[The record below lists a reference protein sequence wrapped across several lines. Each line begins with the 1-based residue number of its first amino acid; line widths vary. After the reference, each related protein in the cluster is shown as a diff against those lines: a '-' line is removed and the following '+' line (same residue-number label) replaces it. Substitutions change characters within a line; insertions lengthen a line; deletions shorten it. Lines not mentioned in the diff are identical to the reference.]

1 LIDERINWYREAL
14 ERIGESDC
22 DRLTS
27 GASFVKEFGKAI
39 YPAAVA
45 YLKVNKHVILA
56 ESLRVEQDVSE

>member
-27 GASFVKEFGKAI
+27 GASFVQEFGRAM
-39 YPAAVA
+39 YLAAVA
-45 YLKVNKHVILA
+45 YLKVNKYVILA
-56 ESLRVEQDVSE
+56 ENLQVEQDVSE